1 MSWSIHVEISIHMGL
16 ETDEEKSL
24 TRMFTVSRSSLLRTI
39 NILTAIRLL
48 GALER
53 QSPNVKS
60 PKQFNAANSNAPTT
74 W

>member
-1 MSWSIHVEISIHMGL
+1 MSWSIHVEISTQMGL

-39 NILTAIRLL
+39 NIWTAIRLL

-60 PKQFNAANSNAPTT
+60 PKQLNTANSNAPTT